1 MSNVAYFSPWRPH
14 GNRVSKT
21 RFITLINIREE
32 PRISE
37 NTRKEPRERER
48 KKKKRERRSRP
59 RPCTVCDQVMP
70 RQRATRLRFDPLRSD
85 PNLSLSLSLSLLF
98 FGCSESF
105 ERNQG
110 VARVDDPCGDG
121 DLSPWSGVT
130 CSTQDDYRVVTE
142 LYASFFVSFGIFT
155 IWWILFKF
163 LECDC
168 FFLIVLGLGILS
180 PSDLIVLGLRLLHF
194 WIS

>member
-85 PNLSLSLSLSLLF
+85 PNLSLSLSLSLSLCCF
-98 FGCSESF
+98 LAVVKALNEIKASLGWTILMEMEIYCRGPASLAPLKTITESSP
-105 ERNQG
+105 N
-110 VARVDDPCGDG
+110 CML
-121 DLSPWSGVT
+121 LSLS
-130 CSTQDDYRVVTE
+130 
-142 LYASFFVSFGIFT
+142 L
-155 IWWILFKF
+155 
-163 LECDC
+163 LEFSQFDE
-168 FFLIVLGLGILS
+168 FYSNF
-180 PSDLIVLGLRLLHF
+180 
-194 WIS
+194 